1 MIEFEGKTIIEAS
14 ADHNTLLGLS
24 PEYPMTASKSIIG
37 SGRSVDVRIGG
48 SGMEEEE
55 EEEEEKGGG
64 GTAAAA
70 AELSSTVSSKSVGR
84 IDRSKS
90 EESSGVGHASDFI
103 SPSLVSSRLS
113 SKIREAAVVD
123 AALIVAISASEIVRE
138 VRTGD
143 ASPTVPR
150 KLCPLPMLRRE
161 DGLRLVGVLRFTGV
175 D

>member
-1 MIEFEGKTIIEAS
+1 
-14 ADHNTLLGLS
+14 
-24 PEYPMTASKSIIG
+24 MT
-37 SGRSVDVRIGG
+37 VVL
-48 SGMEEEE
+48 ELVVV
-55 EEEEEKGGG
+55 EEEKGGG

-103 SPSLVSSRLS
+103 SSPSLVSSRLS